1 MCDQADESDQMRL
14 FERVSCRSDGKLL
27 GNQTSSRRRL
37 SNRAAKRACLFS
49 LAALAVT
56 DGAFEP
62 FLPDNARAER
72 IFSLMISIPA
82 FVSIFF
88 WCLYDAKERGYH
100 INLLFRVLIV
110 FCTCVGVPAY
120 LLKTR
125 GLRGFYS
132 IGLAALFMV
141 CISLLTVL
149 AYIVS
154 CTLSG
159 APIIFE

>member
-1 MCDQADESDQMRL
+1 MCDQTDESDQLRL
-14 FERVSCRSDGKLL
+14 FERI
-27 GNQTSSRRRL
+27 SRRSNRGRL
-37 SNRAAKRACLFS
+37 SNRAAKLACLFS
-49 LAALAVT
+49 LAVLAVA

-62 FLPDNARAER
+62 FVPDHARAER
-72 IFSLMISIPA
+72 VFSLMISIPA

-100 INLLFRVLIV
+100 INLLFRILIV

-132 IGLAALFMV
+132 IGLAVLFMV
-141 CISLLTVL
+141 VISLLSML
-149 AYIVS
+149 AYIVA
-154 CTLSG
+154 CWLSG
-159 APIIFE
+159 IPINLE